1 MFFFKSHEELQQ
13 RTSTELRDFAVALE
27 KGEAEDGE
35 KNDFQLPE
43 QNGEGK
49 IIRWQIHGI
58 GIFTYMNGWYL
69 W

>member
-1 MFFFKSHEELQQ
+1 MFSFKSHEELQQ

-35 KNDFQLPE
+35 KNDFQLPQ

-49 IIRWQIHGI
+49 IIQ
-58 GIFTYMNGWYL
+58 
-69 W
+69 